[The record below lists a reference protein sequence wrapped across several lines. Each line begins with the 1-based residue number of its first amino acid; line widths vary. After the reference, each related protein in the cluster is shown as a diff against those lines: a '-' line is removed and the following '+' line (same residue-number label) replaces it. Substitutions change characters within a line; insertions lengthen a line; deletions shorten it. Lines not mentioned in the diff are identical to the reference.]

1 MQQSRRNWKPL
12 NKIPH
17 KTKPIKTASA
27 IVLIKLKIREF
38 ARDSYLSRN
47 VSTLFVGEQERIRK
61 EVTEQYTV
69 KIEELELKLKDA
81 EAIIKGNFCYF

>member
-1 MQQSRRNWKPL
+1 M
-12 NKIPH
+12 
-17 KTKPIKTASA
+17 
-27 IVLIKLKIREF
+27 LIKLKIREF

-69 KIEELELKLKDA
+69 KIEELELKLRDA